1 MSRSDFVL
9 STALVGRSSM
19 NKLLFLNVFWLHA
32 YFKSPNKYRIRFSEA
47 KQMCWSMV
55 KRIRHCYLG
64 FSWSYILD
72 TFLRPRMFI
81 EFSIMPRFFMKEK
94 HITFQKTGIT
104 FQNDRRRT
112 FHALCTRQRAKI
124 ENSKNME
131 GIRNV
136 SRYRIKQ
143 KIEITFDKRSA
154 PLNVAVQLSFR
165 YEILH
170 VAEMPKDL

>member
-1 MSRSDFVL
+1 M
-9 STALVGRSSM
+9 LVQRIYG
-19 NKLLFLNVFWLHA
+19 KEDTPLLFGFFLILYLRHISKTSHV
-32 YFKSPNKYRIRFSEA
+32 YRIFNFA
-47 KQMCWSMV
+47 P
-55 KRIRHCYLG
+55 
-64 FSWSYILD
+64 F
-72 TFLRPRMFI
+72 
-81 EFSIMPRFFMKEK
+81 FFMKEK